1 MCSLHIIFK
10 LLIEHDTKQV
20 PSLASVLHGNFILVY
35 FFVVYICDS
44 FVLNHKRKKRIRDM
58 QMYVKMSKN
67 HVKQISKCRCS
78 EFLSFEQKL
87 RKIYV

>member
-1 MCSLHIIFK
+1 MTQNRF
-10 LLIEHDTKQV
+10 

-35 FFVVYICDS
+35 FFVVFICDS
-44 FVLNHKRKKRIRDM
+44 IVQTKEKNSRYAD
-58 QMYVKMSKN
+58 VCKMSKN

-78 EFLSFEQKL
+78 GFLSFEQKL